1 MMTTTATAVIAMLS
15 CAGAASAA
23 GELNIYNWGDYTN
36 PELIKKLSDMGM
48 NAQGSTPAQFQ
59 ALIDRDTKAYAD
71 IAQRAKISLDR

>member
-1 MMTTTATAVIAMLS
+1 
-15 CAGAASAA
+15 
-23 GELNIYNWGDYTN
+23 
-36 PELIKKLSDMGM
+36 M